1 MKKTALIL
9 LTCILV
15 FVFFACRKPSPDSKG
30 VPKSNLVAGED
41 YFYAEGIYTGY
52 GADGGKA
59 WGELS
64 NSDGN
69 AVPDAKTAISVATEQ
84 LEKEQ
89 LVGRYQGFVLSSIFY
104 DTEDLVWVVSF
115 NKEPLVPGGSYNVA
129 IWQKTGEI
137 LAEGYWGE

>member
-1 MKKTALIL
+1 MKKIALIL

-15 FVFFACRKPSPDSKG
+15 FAFSACRKPSPDSEG
-30 VPKSNLVAGED
+30 VPKSNLVTGED
-41 YFYAEGIYTGY
+41 YFYEEGIYTGY

-59 WGELS
+59 WGKLS

-89 LVGRYQGFVLSSIFY
+89 LVGRYQGLCCQASFMTRRTSFGLSASIKSRWFPEEA
-104 DTEDLVWVVSF
+104 TMLPF
-115 NKEPLVPGGSYNVA
+115 GKKRGRF
-129 IWQKTGEI
+129 
-137 LAEGYWGE
+137 